1 MSSQENPQEV
11 VAMSEEVRAYV
22 REQIAQTLNGYPMEG
37 FKIFAVEDEFMPEYN
52 RVGDSGFDLRAN
64 IPSSITLQPGERAT
78 IPVGLYTE
86 MPIGFEM
93 QIRPRSGRASKEG
106 ATVVN
111 APGTIDAAY
120 RGEIAVVFLN
130 TDLRNAIVI
139 NRGDRIAQ
147 GVVCRVERINWERVS
162 SPDQLEESVR
172 GAQGFGSSG
181 VQ

>member
-1 MSSQENPQEV
+1 MSSQESTQEV
-11 VAMSEEVRAYV
+11 VAMSAEVRAYI
-22 REQIAQTLNGYPMEG
+22 REQIARVYSDYPMEG
-37 FKIFAVEDEFMPEYN
+37 FKIFAVEDEFMPEYS
-52 RVGDSGFDLRAN
+52 RIGDSGFDLRAN
-64 IPSSITLQPGERAT
+64 IPSSITLQPGERVT
-78 IPVGLYTE
+78 IPVGLYVE

-130 TDLRNAIVI
+130 TDLRNSIVI

-147 GVVCRVERINWERVS
+147 GVVCRVEHINWERVS
-162 SPDQLEESVR
+162 SPDQLEDSVR

-181 VQ
+181 VE